1 MSDAIVAELVRELE
15 PVLIPIAVSAV
26 GAAVSIAF
34 SAVSRWSGGKIAAD
48 AAFEAKVRDAAA
60 TEAGALVAAAADNLA
75 THQVTIGNPMLEQS
89 VANVVAA
96 IPELQAMSG
105 WSNDKIAGLVVGEI
119 GKLQARMTAAA
130 PPPAKAA

>member
-1 MSDAIVAELVRELE
+1 MSDAIVAELVRELS
-15 PVLIPIAVSAV
+15 PILIPIAISAV
-26 GAAVSIAF
+26 GAAVSIGF

-75 THQVTIGNPMLEQS
+75 TKQVTVSDPMLKQS
-89 VANVVAA
+89 FADVVAA

-105 WSNDKIAGLVVGEI
+105 WSDAKISGLVVGEI
-119 GKLQARMTAAA
+119 GKLQARMTATA
-130 PPPAKAA
+130 PAPAK